1 MALGI
6 CSQLSA
12 YPIGHQISSIPP
24 QGYLLNPFL
33 SLCYISHFSWKLP
46 IVPPLL
52 ALTDPSHTVSAVG
65 APPRSPK
72 TDTLIP
78 KRMQVLTDSSSHSH
92 SSLEDYQQL
101 MEPSYLKTAGIPS
114 LPWGVAG
121 PPLSYSSFPRAPH
134 EIKLRSA
141 SPWNH
146 INFFPCPIPLP
157 SLKVSSPESTPSV
170 DHLYKNP
177 HLRLC
182 F

>member
-6 CSQLSA
+6 CSQLSS

-33 SLCYISHFSWKLP
+33 YISHFSWKLP

-52 ALTDPSHTVSAVG
+52 ALTDPSHTVMLLEPHPG
-65 APPRSPK
+65 LLRLI
-72 TDTLIP
+72 TLIP
-78 KRMQVLTDSSSHSH
+78 KRMQVLTDSSSHYH

-121 PPLSYSSFPRAPH
+121 PSLSCSSFPRAPH
-134 EIKLRSA
+134 EIKLSSA

-157 SLKVSSPESTPSV
+157 SLKVSSPESTPSI
-170 DHLYKNP
+170 DQLYKNP